1 MPGGGGRRQS
11 LKRNSVDLGNI
22 ADQHSPSKI
31 PNANNRTFNFE
42 TPNPFAPLANA
53 MDLTQEDNTNSVQH
67 QSSSVPPIFISLVN
81 KDFKSICDIISDA
94 STTKKFT
101 TKLIHNQ
108 VKVMLENSDEY
119 RNITKALLE
128 ANVEFHSFRDPSEK
142 ILSVVLKDVPTSMTE
157 VEIGVEL
164 RAQDYPVLR
173 VARLFNKSKVPMPVV
188 VVELQD
194 GEKSNQILNLNKLFY
209 SIIKVEIRHKA
220 KQVTQCTRCQR
231 KGHTKNYCN
240 LSPRCVKC
248 TEDPPHATKDCKKK
262 DRINPARCI
271 NCNGEHP
278 ANYRGCTYLK
288 KIITRPRHKQS
299 QNNPSSTHNI
309 STQGTPSQSHQNSH
323 TQQPSSSSSSSFSR
337 SFADIL
343 KPQPH
348 AAPNTSFSQNVPETE
363 SEPFNLDGSL
373 GKIILSL
380 VKAFLPNIKM
390 LIKSIINEV
399 LCLNND

>member
-1 MPGGGGRRQS
+1 MAEGGGRKQS
-11 LKRNSVDLGNI
+11 LKRRPSIDLGNM

-31 PNANNRTFNFE
+31 PNGKNNTFNFE

-53 MDLTQEDNTNSVQH
+53 MDLTQNDNTNLD
-67 QSSSVPPIFISLVN
+67 QSQTSSVPPVFISLVN
-81 KDFKSICDIISDA
+81 KDFKSVCDIISTV
-94 STTKKFT
+94 STSKKFS

-119 RNITKALLE
+119 RMITKALLE

-142 ILSVVLKDVPTSMTE
+142 IFSVVLKDVPTSITE
-157 VEIGVEL
+157 PEIGDEL
-164 RAQDYPVLR
+164 RAQSYPVLR
-173 VARLFNKSKVPMPVV
+173 VSRLFNKSKVPMPVV

-194 GEKSNQILNLNKLFY
+194 GEKSKEILNLNKLFY
-209 SIIKVEIRHKA
+209 SIIKVEIRQKS
-220 KQVTQCTRCQR
+220 KLVTQCTRCQR

-240 LSPRCVKC
+240 LAYRCVKC

-262 DRINPARCI
+262 DRVNPAKCI

-278 ANYRGCTYLK
+278 ANYRGCPYLK
-288 KIITRPRHKQS
+288 KPILRPRQKQS
-299 QNNPSSTHNI
+299 QTNPSSTDNTYTQGATSSSQPHQI
-309 STQGTPSQSHQNSH
+309 SSTQQSSNS
-323 TQQPSSSSSSSFSR
+323 SASFSR

-343 KPQPH
+343 KPQ
-348 AAPNTSFSQNVPETE
+348 NRNSSQNVPETE
-363 SEPFNLDGSL
+363 SDLLNLDGSL

-380 VKAFLPNIKM
+380 VKAFLPNIKI

-399 LCLNND
+399 LCPSND